1 MYGPL
6 SIFFSFV
13 IVFGVDVCMSNTNI
27 EQQDQYNVD
36 NAWPKVEPTNAE
48 DCLAQ
53 FIGLSSS
60 EQVGYHGAYRDWG
73 CIRSSLDIRFEDKKI
88 PAEQRMRVETSL
100 LETFAKD
107 ADPHFPPGA
116 RRHIE
121 AAHLKWNTF
130 RNTGTVFV
138 GRHYGLP
145 TRCVDWTSEPL
156 IALFFA
162 CRRDF
167 EKPGVVWW
175 IDNNVFSNTLATQW
189 QSAYGKKED
198 IEDDFEPDFINGTDK
213 KILIRFKYPE
223 WMERPTKQKAW
234 ITLSSQYDVH
244 HDEAIH
250 RLGVQK
256 CGRFIISSQMKSDLL
271 NKLNRL
277 GINGATLGIGD
288 LCVETIA
295 ADVAG

>member
-1 MYGPL
+1 
-6 SIFFSFV
+6 
-13 IVFGVDVCMSNTNI
+13 MSNTNI
-27 EQQDQYNVD
+27 EQQYQYNVD
-36 NAWPKVEPTNAE
+36 DAWPAVEPANAE

-53 FIGLSSS
+53 FIGLSFSG
-60 EQVGYHGAYRDWG
+60 QVIGYHGAYQNWM
-73 CIRSSLDIRFEDKKI
+73 CIRSSLDLHFEKRKI
-88 PAEQRMRVETSL
+88 LADQRMKVETRL
-100 LETFAKD
+100 LEFFAKD

-116 RRHIE
+116 HRHIE
-121 AAHLKWNTF
+121 VARLRWKTL

-145 TRCVDWTSEPL
+145 TRCVDWTSNFL

-162 CRRDF
+162 CRRNF

-175 IDNNVFSNTLATQW
+175 MDYDVFSNALATQW
-189 QSAYGKKED
+189 PTAYGKNEHV
-198 IEDDFEPDFINGTDK
+198 EDDFERDFINGKDK
-213 KILIRFKYPE
+213 EILIRFHYPK
-223 WMERPTKQKAW
+223 WMERPKKQSAW
-234 ITLSSQYDVH
+234 ITLSGQYDVH

-256 CGRFIISSQMKSDLL
+256 CGRFIISSQMKSEVL

-295 ADVAG
+295 ADIAEKFGLPNHSCCK